1 MKTAT
6 LPAVR
11 VQPEMRALAES
22 VLNEGESLSMFIEDS
37 LKKQIAFRKSERDFI
52 ARGMASAA
60 RAKETG
66 IYFTAEESL
75 GRLRAMLEAKK
86 LELKQKAA

>member
-66 IYFTAEESL
+66 IYYGGESVLAE
-75 GRLRAMLEAKK
+75 LREMLNRKK
-86 LELKQKAA
+86 QALKT